1 MKLLKLCERV
11 CENEMMKEIEFQ
23 KWFVD
28 FNGWRRMVLG
38 FSLEG

>member
-11 CENEMMKEIEFQ
+11 CENEMMKERVSKVFG
-23 KWFVD
+23 D
-28 FNGWRRMVLG
+28 FNGWRMMVLG